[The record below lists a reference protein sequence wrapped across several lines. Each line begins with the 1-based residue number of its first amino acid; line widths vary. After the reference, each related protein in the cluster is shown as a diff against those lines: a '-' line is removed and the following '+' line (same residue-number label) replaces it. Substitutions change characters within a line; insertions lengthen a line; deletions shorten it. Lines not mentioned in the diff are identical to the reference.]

1 MNLIMENIEVFY
13 RVALFIQ
20 AAIVIPFAIM
30 LVLLNRIV
38 WKYSAFWDILWIA
51 FASNRLVHLLSGGS
65 YLVTPTGFISSVMIT
80 LQGFALAGL
89 ATVYLRRR
97 LLLNKLF
104 LLSPFF
110 TMLPLLALGVFSQ
123 SQILTGLGIA
133 LLGLYGGVLSV
144 VMMLSETVSRTL
156 KIAVAVVIMILA
168 GQTLSLVVIPEG
180 SSLLPLRYVGN
191 TIFVIVA
198 VFLFFSLRVREEL
211 VSRQMY
217 QTMANEIL
225 ENVSDIVFRVS
236 TDGRV
241 LYYSKS
247 FKEIMGNKEHLS
259 PGQQGEADEMNDSL
273 KLETLV
279 GRIISDKD
287 VEEETCRVHLSQ
299 VDRWYEF
306 RIRKNDYG
314 HKTVFDFMGRDIQ
327 ADIEKEKQLQKER
340 EKASEL
346 DEARVTFLSNLSH
359 ELKTPLTIIM
369 GYSETLRE
377 DLPPSR
383 QQMVDAI
390 LESAKYQLRL
400 VNDLLDLTRLG
411 SKMLD
416 VEIESVD
423 IEQIINETVE
433 QFRPL
438 AERKHLLLMASTGE
452 LPERFNTDPVKLVRV
467 LNNVM
472 GNALKFTE
480 QGKISVM
487 VRRESE
493 DVLLFRVEDTGI
505 GIRKEDLGRIFERF
519 VRISRAGSSRGT
531 GLGLSLAKE
540 LVSLL
545 GGRIWIESEE
555 GSGTI
560 VYFTIRDLKEAA

>member
-20 AAIVIPFAIM
+20 AGIVIPFAIM

-241 LYYSKS
+241 LYCSKS

>member
-1 MNLIMENIEVFY
+1 MNLIIENIEVFY
-13 RVALFIQ
+13 RAALFIQ
-20 AAIVIPFAIM
+20 VGIVIPFAVM
-30 LVLLNRIV
+30 LVLLNRVV
-38 WKYSAFWDILWIA
+38 WRYSAFWDILWIA
-51 FASNRLVHLLSGGS
+51 FASNRLVHFLSGGS
-65 YLVTPTGFISSVMIT
+65 YMVTPAGLISSVMIT

-97 LLLNKLF
+97 LLLNRLY

-110 TMLPLLALGVFSQ
+110 TMLPVLVIGVLNQ
-123 SQILTGLGIA
+123 SQILAGLGIA
-133 LLGLYGGVLSV
+133 FLGLYGGILSV
-144 VMMLSETVSRTL
+144 AIMLSETVSKTL

-168 GQTLSLVVIPEG
+168 GQTLLVVVVPEG
-180 SSLLPLRYVGN
+180 SALLPLRYIAN
-191 TIFVIVA
+191 TIFVILA
-198 VFLFFSLRVREEL
+198 VFLFFTLRVREEF

-225 ENVSDIVFRVS
+225 KNVSDIVFRVS
-236 TDGRV
+236 ADGRI
-241 LYYSKS
+241 LYSSKS
-247 FKEIMGNKEHLS
+247 FKEILGNKEHLS
-259 PGQQGEADEMNDSL
+259 PGQPGEADDTDDSL
-273 KLETLV
+273 KLEALV
-279 GRIISDKD
+279 SRIISDKD
-287 VEEETCRVHLSQ
+287 IEEETCRVHLSQ

-306 RIRKNDYG
+306 RIRKNRYG
-314 HKTVFDFMGRDIQ
+314 HKTVFDFLGRDIQ
-327 ADIEKEKQLQKER
+327 AEIEKERQLQRER

-416 VEIESVD
+416 VEIEPVD

-438 AERKHLLLMASTGE
+438 AERKHLSLMASTGE
-452 LPERFNTDPVKLVRV
+452 VPERFSTDPVKLVRV

-480 QGKISVM
+480 QGRISLM

-493 DVLLFRVEDTGI
+493 DTLLFRVEDTGI
-505 GIRKEDLGRIFERF
+505 GISNKDLGRVFERF

-545 GGRIWIESEE
+545 GGKIWIESEE
-555 GSGTI
+555 GSGTT
-560 VYFTIRDLKEAA
+560 VYFTIRDLKKAA